1 MIYIMYLSYAYI
13 FIIHSSLI
21 LHGASWKICGFI
33 FFIKSIKTYILVF
46 EFPLEE
52 FSCRDVDFLLLDA
65 CNVDSYWSNQ
75 KTKTTQNKK
84 CEINKD
90 LPCLGCPQMPGQWHC
105 WTSLSLPVVLGE
117 GISHVLMLKLI
128 GEPPNSLC
136 CSIPV
141 IFRIKKTIK
150 AWWSISDKQTLL
162 AVLKIR
168 LWNVHQI
175 LNMSI
180 IFMHASK
187 MHMMYQHAFT
197 LAIDSSTHFVM
208 I

>member
-1 MIYIMYLSYAYI
+1 MIYMNLSYAYV

-21 LHGASWKICGFI
+21 LLGASWKISVFI

-90 LPCLGCPQMPGQWHC
+90 LPCLCCPQMPGQWHC

-117 GISHVLMLKLI
+117 GISQVLMLKLI

-141 IFRIKKTIK
+141 IFRIKKP
-150 AWWSISDKQTLL
+150 
-162 AVLKIR
+162 LKPDDLSLINK
-168 LWNVHQI
+168 LC
-175 LNMSI
+175 
-180 IFMHASK
+180 
-187 MHMMYQHAFT
+187 
-197 LAIDSSTHFVM
+197 
-208 I
+208 

>member
-1 MIYIMYLSYAYI
+1 MQRLKRLLSESSVILMIYMYLSYAYV

-75 KTKTTQNKK
+75 KTKTTKNKK

-141 IFRIKKTIK
+141 IFRIKI
-150 AWWSISDKQTLL
+150 
-162 AVLKIR
+162 
-168 LWNVHQI
+168 
-175 LNMSI
+175 
-180 IFMHASK
+180 
-187 MHMMYQHAFT
+187 
-197 LAIDSSTHFVM
+197 TH
-208 I
+208 